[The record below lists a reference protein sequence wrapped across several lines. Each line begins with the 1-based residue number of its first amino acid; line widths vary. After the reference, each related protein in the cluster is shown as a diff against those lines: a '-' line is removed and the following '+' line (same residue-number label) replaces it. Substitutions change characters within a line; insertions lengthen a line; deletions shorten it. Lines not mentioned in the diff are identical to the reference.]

1 MNRIHYKKLLHSKW
15 TARNP
20 KGSER
25 HFEVVGLLPTET
37 EGPHLVVLEAI
48 YTNCLYTMPWHTL
61 KDASRWIV
69 GWK

>member
-1 MNRIHYKKLLHSKW
+1 MNRIHFKKLLHSKW

-37 EGPHLVVLEAI
+37 GAPHMIVVEAI
-48 YTNCLYTMPWHTL
+48 YTNRLYTMPWDTL
-61 KDASRWIV
+61 KDTSRWIA